1 MNRILSNQELE
12 AKIMDYYREVYGERK
27 SDLWCEVPAANVR
40 TFLSDG
46 KFISLKSRILTG
58 EVDALEE

>member
-1 MNRILSNQELE
+1 
-12 AKIMDYYREVYGERK
+12 MDYYREVYGERK